1 MESRASLAGYAAKKR
16 LENRYYIYRV
26 VSVVAA
32 LSGVPSSGYLF
43 GTRGEKATPK
53 MAVCTRE
60 KGSVD
65 VTRSLVML
73 LADCRVMDRRMRKG
87 GYSVTILKRNILIL
101 VVVTAIF
108 AQVAGLCRISEVLLM
123 MVFNRK

>member
-1 MESRASLAGYAAKKR
+1 
-16 LENRYYIYRV
+16 
-26 VSVVAA
+26 
-32 LSGVPSSGYLF
+32 
-43 GTRGEKATPK
+43 

-101 VVVTAIF
+101 VVVTAIS

-123 MVFNRK
+123 MVFHQQQI